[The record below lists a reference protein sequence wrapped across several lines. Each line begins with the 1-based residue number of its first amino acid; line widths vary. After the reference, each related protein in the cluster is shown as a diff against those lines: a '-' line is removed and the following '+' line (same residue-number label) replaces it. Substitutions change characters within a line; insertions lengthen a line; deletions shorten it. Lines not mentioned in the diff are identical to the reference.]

1 MAHVKLIQN
10 DCFALGE
17 ELLHISD
24 LVYQRGRICLALTA
38 GVLQDVPGGMTAML
52 GNGFPPGGTKVE
64 VTRGSA
70 PDSSRLQHY
79 LFMHV
84 LCVPTVRYL
93 HKCNFFGKDTTCIYS
108 PQTVQ
113 NYNSSN
119 TCSFC
124 FALHHLVMSM
134 QS

>member
-38 GVLQDVPGGMTAML
+38 GVLQDVPGGVTAVL

-64 VTRGSA
+64 VTHGSA

-93 HKCNFFGKDTTCIYS
+93 HKCNFLVKTPRAYTVLRPYRITTH
-108 PQTVQ
+108 QTPVP
-113 NYNSSN
+113 SVLLC
-119 TCSFC
+119 TT
-124 FALHHLVMSM
+124 
-134 QS
+134 